1 MMKKLAALAIIL
13 FGLSIGA
20 LKTGVF
26 APEAPQV
33 SSSTAAGDAQ
43 LARAYEER
51 RSSVQVQAAGTVKKV
66 LQDDN
71 DGSRHQRFII
81 ELSTGQTLL
90 VAHNIDLAPR
100 VEDLRRGDRVEF
112 SGEYEWSQQGGVIHW
127 THRDPKER
135 HIDGW
140 IRHKGKFYW

>member
-1 MMKKLAALAIIL
+1 MKKLAALAIIL

-20 LKTGVF
+20 LKSGVF
-26 APEAPQV
+26 APEVPQV

-66 LQDDN
+66 LRDDN
-71 DGSRHQRFII
+71 DGSRHQRFIL

-100 VEDLRRGDRVEF
+100 VENLRRGDRVEF

-127 THRDPKER
+127 THRDPKEH